1 MYIKLLSGFYMT
13 SPPPVPLKETFL
25 SCLVCTSVGLYFRIK
40 DDLYKWVC
48 FISELS
54 QDKTT
59 MEDKS
64 FEEGKV
70 KMLLHRASFNMHA
83 TVSGD
88 NNDDDDDNNNGGR
101 NKSQRTNP
109 K

>member
-1 MYIKLLSGFYMT
+1 MYF
-13 SPPPVPLKETFL
+13 
-25 SCLVCTSVGLYFRIK
+25 SVGLFFRIK

-83 TVSGD
+83 IVYGD
-88 NNDDDDDNNNGGR
+88 NNDDDDDDNGGR
-101 NKSQRTNP
+101 NKSQRTNL
-109 K
+109 KW